1 MQVFFGLDA
10 LPQYFKGAVVTLGV
24 FDGLHLAHMEIIQ
37 RVINSAV
44 KEQAGSMAITFDP
57 HPRKILNQSV
67 NSVPLLTTPQEKLK
81 LLEDTELDAT
91 LFLKVDETLLNT
103 SSEAFVEKVLVNLI
117 NVKKV
122 IVGYD
127 YHFGKG
133 RGGRAGQLI
142 QLGQKYGFSVETV
155 APILLNN
162 EPVRSSLIRSL
173 LEEGQV
179 EKAAKLLG
187 RDYGISGYVVHGSGR
202 GNSLGFPTA
211 NIEIK
216 NPEKMIPSDGVYL
229 SKVQVN
235 EQHFFG
241 ICNIGIRET
250 FNEHDRVIEVYLMN
264 TAQTDLYGAEIEVD
278 FMERLRDEI
287 KFDTI
292 EELINQMILDEKECL
307 KKLKIRPMKR
317 RID

>member
-24 FDGLHLAHMEIIQ
+24 FDGLHLAHMEIIR

-44 KEQAGSMAITFDP
+44 QEQTGSMAITFDP
-57 HPRKILNQSV
+57 HPRKILNHSK

-91 LFLKVDETLLNT
+91 LFLKVDEALLNT
-103 SSEAFVEKVLVNLI
+103 GSEAFVEKVLVDLMD
-117 NVKKV
+117 VKKV

-155 APILLNN
+155 APILLDN

-187 RDYGISGYVVHGSGR
+187 RYYGISGYVVHGAGR
-202 GNSLGFPTA
+202 GISLGFPTA
-211 NIEIK
+211 NIEIN
-216 NPEKMIPSDGVYL
+216 NPEKMIPLDGVYL
-229 SKVQVN
+229 SKVRVN
-235 EQHFFG
+235 GQRYFG
-241 ICNIGIRET
+241 ICNIGIRKT
-250 FNEHDRVIEVYLMN
+250 FHEHDRVIEVYLMN

-278 FMERLRDEI
+278 FLERLRDEI

-292 EELINQMILDEKECL
+292 EELKNQMILDEKECL
-307 KKLKIRPMKR
+307 KKIKNKTNEKE
-317 RID
+317 D

>member
-1 MQVFFGLDA
+1 MQVFFSLDA

-44 KEQAGSMAITFDP
+44 QEQTGSMAVTFDQ
-57 HPRKILNQSV
+57 HPRKILNHSG
-67 NSVPLLTTPQEKLK
+67 NSIPLLTTLQEKLK
-81 LLEDTELDAT
+81 LLEDTDLDAT

-103 SSEAFVEKVLVNLI
+103 SSEAFVEKVLVDLMD
-117 NVKKV
+117 VKRV

-155 APILLNN
+155 SPILLDNK
-162 EPVRSSLIRSL
+162 PVRSSLIRLL

-179 EKAAKLLG
+179 GKAAKLLG
-187 RDYGISGYVVHGSGR
+187 RYYGISGYVVHGTGR

-211 NIEIK
+211 NIEI
-216 NPEKMIPSDGVYL
+216 NDPEKMIPSEGVYL

-241 ICNIGIRET
+241 IC
-250 FNEHDRVIEVYLMN
+250 EHDRVIEVYLMN
-264 TAQTDLYGAEIEVD
+264 AAQTDLYGAEIEVD
-278 FMERLRDEI
+278 FLERLRGEI

-292 EELINQMILDEKECL
+292 KELKNQMILDEKECL
-307 KKLKIRPMKR
+307 KKIKNKTNEKE
-317 RID
+317 D

>member
-24 FDGLHLAHMEIIQ
+24 FDGLHLAHMEIIR

-44 KEQAGSMAITFDP
+44 KEQTSSMAITFDP
-57 HPRKILNQSV
+57 HPRKILDQSG
-67 NSVPLLTTPQEKLK
+67 NSIPLLTTQQEKLK
-81 LLEDTELDAT
+81 FLEDTELDAT

-103 SSEAFVEKVLVNLI
+103 SSEAFVEKVLVNLM
-117 NVKKV
+117 NVKRV

-179 EKAAKLLG
+179 GKAAKLLG
-187 RDYGISGYVVHGSGR
+187 RYYGISGHVVHGAGR

-211 NIEIK
+211 NIEI
-216 NPEKMIPSDGVYL
+216 NDPEKMIPSDGVYL

-235 EQHFFG
+235 EQQFFG

-250 FNEHDRVIEVYLMN
+250 FNERDRVIEVYLMN
-264 TAQTDLYGAEIEVD
+264 TAQTDLYGAEIEVE
-278 FMERLRDEI
+278 FLERLRDEI
-287 KFDTI
+287 KFDTL
-292 EELINQMILDEKECL
+292 EELKNQMILDEKECL
-307 KKLKIRPMKR
+307 KKIKNKTNEKE
-317 RID
+317 D